1 MEIRTEPFQNLSIQ
15 TKGQPLPHF
24 RSEMCTRLVERY
36 RTQKSLKI
44 RHLGTMARLCW
55 AISLQLRHALTIRKK
70 VVKQQYLLHMS
81 SQYVELG
88 PRGAEVVLLVW
99 GTPTNFNGFSHLFL
113 LLQQHAQRKPTK
125 LCTMFGRLVG
135 WYTTYTRWRLL
146 PPHGILP
153 GVITLRPSLA
163 FSCIDSV
170 TARHSGS
177 WRQPH
182 CGAGQGRAMRNFCS
196 SFAPPM
202 FGRAAIML
210 GICPHSSCPLY

>member
-1 MEIRTEPFQNLSIQ
+1 MQDP
-15 TKGQPLPHF
+15 
-24 RSEMCTRLVERY
+24 
-36 RTQKSLKI
+36 KI

-125 LCTMFGRLVG
+125 LCTMFGSLLG
-135 WYTTYTRWRLL
+135 WYIMYTFS
-146 PPHGILP
+146 
-153 GVITLRPSLA
+153 GVLA
-163 FSCIDSV
+163 
-170 TARHSGS
+170 
-177 WRQPH
+177 PE
-182 CGAGQGRAMRNFCS
+182 RNFARCNIY
-196 SFAPPM
+196 FA
-202 FGRAAIML
+202 
-210 GICPHSSCPLY
+210 SKSCALLFSYRYCTAL